1 MVFAICPFC
10 SKEEDRKPI
19 KEWNY
24 GAGVKVKRF
33 KCKCEKMFNLYTNP
47 TKIWTIPKKKQ

>member
-1 MVFAICPFC
+1 MVSAICPFC

-33 KCKCEKMFNLYTNP
+33 KCKCEKMFNLYTSP